1 MSDKLSIAICQMKVA
16 ERKEDNLKAAA
27 QMIKTAASQG
37 AEMVI
42 LPEMFN
48 TPYENERMIQYAEP
62 VLGSSYQ
69 MLSQSAGE
77 NQVLLVGGSIPERE
91 GPQVY
96 NTCYIFDET
105 GSLIGKYRKMH
116 LFDIDIPGKISVKE
130 SADISAGNHLTVIE
144 HRGLT
149 FGVIICYDC
158 RFPEVSRLIALQGAQ
173 LLIIPAEFGLTTGQ
187 AHWELLMKSRAVD
200 NQLFVIGASA
210 ARNSDLPYQ
219 SWGHSMVV
227 DPWGEILCEGTE
239 TETILYANLDLDRI
253 DQIRNELPLL
263 RHRRTDLYQLNL
275 TQLKEDTP
283 Q

>member
-1 MSDKLSIAICQMKVA
+1 MKVVTN
-16 ERKEDNLKAAA
+16 KEDNLETAA
-27 QMIKTAASQG
+27 QMIKTAANHG
-37 AEMVI
+37 AKMII

-48 TPYENERMIQYAEP
+48 VPYVNKLIVEYAEP
-62 VLGSSYQ
+62 ITGHSFQ
-69 MLSQSAGE
+69 RLSKCASE
-77 NQVLLVGGSIPERE
+77 NQVLVIGGSIPERE
-91 GPQVY
+91 GQSIY
-96 NTCYIFDET
+96 NTCYILDET
-105 GSLIGKYRKMH
+105 GCLIGKHRKMH

-144 HRGLT
+144 HQGLT

-158 RFPEVSRLIALQGAQ
+158 RFPEVARLIALQGAQ
-173 LLIIPAEFGLTTGQ
+173 LLIIPAEFAMTTGQ

-210 ARNSDLPYQ
+210 ARNSDLSYQ

-227 DPWGEILCEGTE
+227 DPWGEVLCEGTE
-239 TETILYANLDLDRI
+239 KETILYADLDLERI

-263 RHRRTDLYQLNL
+263 RHRRTDLYQVNL
-275 TQLKEDTP
+275 TQPKEDTP